1 MKQNEDG
8 KGKAVKDGG
17 RNSEQVADGPIV
29 GAIEQADAED
39 DDVVQCLSSS
49 SSIRGGCVLPAII
62 GQIAQGDDVVCALAA
77 AESNALVRVGHP
89 GSLIMVCNNQNY
101 NEHSMFHSD
110 CDACI

>member
-1 MKQNEDG
+1 MKKNEDG

-17 RNSEQVADGPIV
+17 INSKQVVDGPIV
-29 GAIEQADAED
+29 RAIEQADAED

-49 SSIRGGCVLPAII
+49 SSIRGGRVLPVII
-62 GQIAQGDDVVCALAA
+62 GQIAQGDDVRCPLAA

-89 GSLIMVCNNQNY
+89 GSLTMVCNNQNY

>member
-1 MKQNEDG
+1 MKKNEDG

-17 RNSEQVADGPIV
+17 INSKQVVDGPIV
-29 GAIEQADAED
+29 RAIEQADAED

-49 SSIRGGCVLPAII
+49 SSIRGGRVLPVII
-62 GQIAQGDDVVCALAA
+62 GQITQGDDVRCPLAA

-89 GSLIMVCNNQNY
+89 GSLTMVRNNQNY